1 MSSKA
6 KKIKEQAENYGK
18 MKKYTMYGTVIGSCI
33 VTIGKLAQK
42 TEEELIKDFDNFS
55 DDKNP
60 LWNCNTI
67 KEVCD
72 YLIDFYKVDKDKYKD
87 NIVLVYDEYNVY
99 TPIVTLEVEDNIL
112 PLDPNGMTLGIL
124 NHLDAAVVEYI
135 YDEENEDSIEA

>member
-6 KKIKEQAENYGK
+6 KKIEEQAESYCK
-18 MKKYTMYGTVIGSCI
+18 MKKYTMYGTVIGSAI

-42 TEEELIKDFDNFS
+42 TEEELIKDFDMFS
-55 DDKNP
+55 DNKNP
-60 LWNCNTI
+60 LWNCKTI

-87 NIVLVYDEYNVY
+87 NIILVYDEGNIY
-99 TPIVTLEVEDNIL
+99 TPIVTLEIDGTIL

-124 NHLDAAVVEYI
+124 NHLDVAVVEYV
-135 YDEENEDSIEA
+135 YEEDEDYIEG

>member
-6 KKIKEQAENYGK
+6 KKIEEQAENYGK

-33 VTIGKLAQK
+33 VTIGKLAKK
-42 TEEELIKDFDNFS
+42 TEEDLVKDFDDFS
-55 DDKNP
+55 DNKNP
-60 LWNCNTI
+60 LWKCKTI

-87 NIVLVYDEYNVY
+87 NIVLVYDEGNVY
-99 TPIVTLEVEDNIL
+99 TPIVTLEIDDTIL

-124 NHLDAAVVEYI
+124 NHLDAAVVEYV
-135 YDEENEDSIEA
+135 YEEDEDCIEG

>member
-6 KKIKEQAENYGK
+6 KKIKENIENKRKLDLYK
-18 MKKYTMYGTVIGSCI
+18 LYNSLIGSCI

-42 TEEELIKDFDNFS
+42 TEEDLVKDFDMFS
-55 DDKNP
+55 DNTNP
-60 LWNCNTI
+60 LWNCKTI

-72 YLIDFYKVDKDKYKD
+72 YLIKFYDVIDDYKE
-87 NIVLVYDEYNVY
+87 NIVLVYDEDNVY
-99 TPIVTLEVEDNIL
+99 TPIVTLEIEDNIL

-124 NHLDAAVVEYI
+124 NHLDQAVVEYV